1 MRERFRRLAVKA
13 VMMTA
18 LLVAPAELL
27 AVPAKP
33 VRRTVTLADG
43 TKVEATLQGDE
54 HLHFFRLDDGRVAIP
69 QDGGRYRLSTLR
81 EVREVWTERMQE
93 ARERQTARLQKA
105 RGGELLALTRQADT
119 WQGAGSNAL
128 RAKAH
133 KANSIYQGQKRGL
146 VILVNFSD
154 LTMSVSNP
162 QSTYNDFFN
171 KVGYNQGGMTGSVHD
186 YFYSQSYGQFDLQ
199 FDVVGP
205 ITLRKPHGYYGADMN
220 GSKDVYVH
228 EMVRDACQAVDAQV
242 DFSRYDWDGD
252 GWVDQIFFVYAGY
265 GQNFG
270 APDDCIWPHEHTIA
284 YQGLKLDGT
293 GIGTYACSCELRGT
307 EGKQMDGIGTACHEF
322 THCMGIMD
330 HYDTSGDNFGMGHW
344 DVMCSG
350 SYNNDSRTP
359 SAYTAYERWVSGWLD
374 PVEINKATYVQ
385 AMKPLEDEP
394 EAYVLYNDYASNEF
408 YLLENRQQKG
418 WDGGQDGH
426 GLLVVHVDY
435 DEYAWRSNSVN
446 TIADHQRMTIIPA
459 DGLLSLGTHAGD
471 PWPGTSRKTS
481 LTDVTSPAATVYNA
495 GPNDYSFMGKPLTE
509 IAEDEARG
517 HISFACMRGTLPTP
531 VLNAAATDITSSSF
545 SIGWNAV
552 EGATSYEVSLR
563 ERPAPYANPEQACV
577 LREDFAKCWSKSTS
591 LSSIA
596 NKLDNYTAKPGW
608 TGSRLFTSSNY
619 LKMGQG
625 SNMGELTTPM
635 LDTPLA
641 DGLTIVLTL
650 TPFGS
655 SNKMTGSV
663 SILLKSGNMQGS
675 YDADGAQTLIF
686 TTPSIEEAYQV
697 QLSPSTICYISRF
710 EVYDGV
716 FSSKQL
722 GIDDDDEDSGKQSIP
737 MAGGKRSVKRNAI
750 TTTTFTTTEP
760 HYTFTGLTSTS
771 KYFVSVRALT
781 DLGPSKW
788 SAERQ
793 VALDQTA
800 IFTPTGEQ
808 TATSSVW
815 YNLQGQPVARPQ
827 RGIYIHDGK
836 KVLVK

>member
-1 MRERFRRLAVKA
+1 
-13 VMMTA
+13 MMTA

-128 RAKAH
+128 RAKSH

-205 ITLRKPHGYYGADMN
+205 ITLRKPHGYYGADQN

-359 SAYTAYERWVSGWLD
+359 SAYTAYERWVSGWLE

-394 EAYVLYNDYASNEF
+394 EAYVLYNDYAPNEF

-435 DEYAWRSNSVN
+435 DEYAWRANSLN

-459 DGLLSLGTHAGD
+459 DGLLTLGTHAGD

-517 HISFACMRGTLPTP
+517 QISFACMRGTLPTP
-531 VLNAAATDITSSSF
+531 VLGEVSDVTSSSF
-545 SIGWNAV
+545 SIDWQPV
-552 EGATSYEVSLR
+552 EGATSYEVSLH
-563 ERPAPYANPEQACV
+563 EKPAPYATPEQASV
-577 LREDFAKCWSKSTS
+577 LKEDFSKCVTKSIG
-591 LSSIA
+591 LSSIG
-596 NKLDNYTAKPGW
+596 NKLDKYLSTMGW
-608 TGSRLFTSSNY
+608 TGTNLFTSPNY
-619 LKMGQG
+619 LKMGKG
-625 SNMGELTTPM
+625 DKMGTLLTPS

-641 DGLTIVLTL
+641 DDITIVLTMAPYAGNDKVAGIL
-650 TPFGS
+650 RIQVKGKSLSGSFSAKDKKTFFFTASGIAEPF
-655 SNKMTGSV
+655 N
-663 SILLKSGNMQGS
+663 L
-675 YDADGAQTLIF
+675 
-686 TTPSIEEAYQV
+686 SIE
-697 QLSPSTICYISRF
+697 PSTVGYISYLA
-710 EVYDGV
+710 VYDGS
-716 FSSKQL
+716 FTQEQL
-722 GIDDDDEDSGKQSIP
+722 GFEKEEDDDQKSIMAEDGKH
-737 MAGGKRSVKRNAI
+737 AVKRKVG

-760 HYTFTGLTSTS
+760 HYTFTGLISTS
-771 KYFVSVRALT
+771 KYTVTVRALT

-788 SAERQ
+788 SLEKE
-793 VALDQTA
+793 VKLDQTSIA
-800 IFTPTGEQ
+800 APVATDKTANTNTG
-808 TATSSVW
+808 V
-815 YNLQGQPVARPQ
+815 YNLQGQPVAHPQ
-827 RGIYIHDGK
+827 HGIYISNGK
-836 KVLVK
+836 KVLLK